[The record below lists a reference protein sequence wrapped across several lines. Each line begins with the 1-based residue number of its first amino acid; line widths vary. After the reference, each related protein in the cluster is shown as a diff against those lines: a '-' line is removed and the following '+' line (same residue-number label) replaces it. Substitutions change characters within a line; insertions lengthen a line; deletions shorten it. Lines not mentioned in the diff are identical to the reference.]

1 MVKVKQFVL
10 LHDDQIII
18 LNENIHVTYK
28 TKLTHHT
35 R

>member
-10 LHDDQIII
+10 LQGHQNII
-18 LNENIHVTYK
+18 LNENIYVTYK
-28 TKLTHHT
+28 TKLTHHP